1 MEQQK
6 QKLASEPNQNYRK
19 KWNFKNLQTLRS
31 PLLQLQKKKLK
42 YTPKYYNMEQQNPR
56 RTCFRTKSKSRKYGI
71 YEHFQNSQ
79 SPLL

>member
-31 PLLQLQKKKLK
+31 PLLQLQKKKTK
-42 YTPKYYNMEQQNPR
+42 IYTKVLQHGTTKPQKNLLQNQI
-56 RTCFRTKSKSRKYGI
+56 KI
-71 YEHFQNSQ
+71 
-79 SPLL
+79 